1 MLPQSIEPPA
11 AHPLK
16 PLVLCVLLALACGG
30 DYVQAQSTV
39 QDEDDPAST
48 SANVTE
54 LDIIEV
60 TGQYETRD
68 EAGRNDVFAKDVSNV
83 YMGKEEIERYKGTSV
98 GDLFKG
104 LNGVYSGDSR
114 NSGAVDPNIRG
125 LQGGGRIPLTV
136 DGTEQST
143 SVWMSLAGVA
153 NRNYLDPN
161 MISSIMVEKGPSM
174 TRGVRTGIGGSVQV
188 KTLEVDDIVRPGETF
203 GFELKTETAT
213 NAVKPDESSFSNFG
227 KDYRDIP
234 GAYRIGYGVSLPF
247 GRGSDMTPRKGS
259 SGKDLDFNDTAWRVA
274 IANKHEH
281 FDLLGAYSY
290 RKRGNYFSGK
300 GGSQGYETDAWR
312 DDLLANL
319 DTNTVL
325 EVERLPTQYVANYF
339 LPGQEVT
346 NTSSELESILLK
358 GSVRLPGNQSLDLS
372 YMRTDHLFGE
382 SIPFIISYA
391 VRNSENINGIDAV
404 QAQFPYSNVKQNTYN
419 LGYAWKPEGSRWIDI
434 SAGIWVTQS
443 DAWRHQNGDA
453 TFGLPTVDTRDSAW
467 DDYVKCHA
475 RSNQA
480 PSSAYCAAVPTEPPD
495 KQPNTNG
502 RYNIVPRA
510 LQITSDDRL
519 GVNVSNKFKLHSTL
533 DLTVSGDF
541 TREKLKQWNGS
552 EAAGNDR
559 TEGTSGI
566 HYYAPRAGTR
576 EQYNFAFNFNW
587 TATSWLQL
595 SAGYRYSDYWAHDD
609 KTAEQRKHRVD
620 GYQVY
625 TPLAYRRFTYK
636 EIMSDADAADFDD
649 RQRSF
654 YDDEIDWYVNYEPD
668 MLADFLAEFP
678 TADDYVNDGKI
689 NGVRYQTSDK
699 EILVPYTGNH
709 KGFAANNPF
718 LNGTIDLNEMVAT
731 TQSPDGV
738 AKKYG
743 DSFGHTYVSG
753 APPPNPWQAPEKIR
767 GHAWAPQFGA
777 TAFLTDN
784 IRVYA
789 RYAQFSR
796 FPSIFESTQMV
807 RGALGSP
814 LRGSAASRP
823 ERAYNWEVG
832 YAHDLTRYFPG
843 LNYTDFRINYFNSTI
858 RDYMDRDYN
867 FNIVHFDKK
876 KLSGIEV
883 QTRIDSGRYFAG
895 FGGSYRLEQKMCDKD
910 YASFIDPI
918 YNRTP
923 ACVDGGFPGTFAHTS
938 LQPKYS
944 LDLDF
949 GARLL
954 DRKLEVGSRM
964 TYHSAYENK
973 SERNMSGMSRVLNR
987 PYSWNPIWVF
997 DAYAVYRVHDHL
1009 SIDLGITNITNR
1021 YYIDPLAR
1029 VSQPAPGRAIRMGLT
1044 ARF

>member
-1 MLPQSIEPPA
+1 MPPHPTNPPT

-16 PLVLCVLLALACGG
+16 PLVVCILLALACIGG
-30 DYVQAQSTV
+30 YAQAQSAAN
-39 QDEDDPAST
+39 DESE

-83 YMGKEEIERYKGTSV
+83 YVGKEEIERYKGTSV

-143 SVWMSLAGVA
+143 SVWMGPAGVS

-174 TRGVRTGIGGSVQV
+174 TRGVRTGIGGSIQV
-188 KTLEVDDIVRPGETF
+188 KTLEVDDIVRPGEAF

-213 NAVKPDESSFSNFG
+213 NSVKPNESSFSNFG
-227 KDYRDIP
+227 KDYRDIH
-234 GAYRIGYGVSLPF
+234 GAYGSMYSGISLPF
-247 GRGSDMTPRKGS
+247 GRGTDMTPRKGS
-259 SGKDLDFNDTAWRVA
+259 SGKDLDFDDNAWRVA
-274 IANKHEH
+274 IANKNEH

-300 GGSQGYETDAWR
+300 GGSQGYETDSWYE
-312 DDLLANL
+312 DLSSSQEKDPTLG
-319 DTNTVL
+319 VQP
-325 EVERLPTQYVANYF
+325 LPNQYIGNYF

-358 GSVRLPGNQSLDLS
+358 GSFRLPGNQSLNLS
-372 YMRTDHLFGE
+372 YMHIDHTFGE
-382 SIPFIISYA
+382 SIPWIITYA
-391 VRNSENINGIDAV
+391 VRDSENINGSNVV
-404 QAQFPYSNVKQNTYN
+404 QSQFPYSNVKQNTYN
-419 LGYAWKPEGSRWIDI
+419 LSYTWKPEGNRWIDI
-434 SAGIWVTQS
+434 DAGIWITQS
-443 DAWRHQNGDA
+443 DAKRHQNGDA
-453 TFGLPTVDTRDSAW
+453 IFALSTLEPADRAW
-467 DDYVKCHA
+467 DDYVKCHV
-475 RSNQA
+475 RSNQT
-480 PSSAYCAAVPTEPPD
+480 PISAYCTGVPTEPPD

-519 GVNVSNKFKLHSTL
+519 GVNLSNKFRLHPIL

-541 TREKLKQWNGS
+541 TRDKLKQWNAS
-552 EAAGNDR
+552 EAAGSDR
-559 TEGTSGI
+559 TETTSGI

-587 TATSWLQL
+587 TATYWLQL
-595 SAGYRYSDYWAHDD
+595 NAGYRYSDYWAHDD
-609 KTAEQRKHRVD
+609 KTASQRKNRVD
-620 GYQVY
+620 GYQIQK
-625 TPLAYRRFTYK
+625 PLAYRRFTYR
-636 EIMSDADAADFDD
+636 EIMSDADAAAHDD
-649 RQRSF
+649 IERNL
-654 YDDEIDWYVNYEPD
+654 YDDEIDWLGSYDPD
-668 MLADFLAEFP
+668 MLADFLAEYP
-678 TADDYVNDGKI
+678 TADDFVNSGKI
-689 NGVRYQTSDK
+689 NGVRYEISDK

-709 KGFAANNPF
+709 KGFAAKNPF
-718 LNGTIDLNEMVAT
+718 LNGTINLNEMVAT
-731 TQSPDGV
+731 SQSPDGA
-738 AKKYG
+738 AKRYREHVGYG
-743 DSFGHTYVSG
+743 YVFGSE
-753 APPPNPWQAPEKIR
+753 PSNPWEAPKKIR

-777 TAFLTDN
+777 TAFLTN
-784 IRVYA
+784 NVRVYA

-814 LRGSAASRP
+814 LQGSAATRP

-832 YAHDLTRYFPG
+832 YSHDLTSYFPS
-843 LNYTDFRINYFNSTI
+843 LNYADFRINYFNSTI

-876 KLSGIEV
+876 KLSGIEMQARV
-883 QTRIDSGRYFAG
+883 DGGKYFAG

-918 YNRTP
+918 YNRIP
-923 ACVDGGFPGTFAHTS
+923 ECVDGGFPVTFARTS

-944 LDLDF
+944 LDLDV
-949 GARLL
+949 GARLFN
-954 DRKLEVGSRM
+954 RKLEIGSRM

-973 SERNMSGMSRVLNR
+973 SESKMGSMMPRAYNR
-987 PYSWNPIWVF
+987 PYFWNPIWVF
-997 DAYAVYRVHDHL
+997 DAYATYRVHDRL
-1009 SIDLGITNITNR
+1009 SIDLGMTNITNR
-1021 YYIDPLAR
+1021 YYIDPMAR
-1029 VSQPAPGRAIRMGLT
+1029 VSQPAPGRTIRMGLT